1 MCAIVDFKDGISA
14 WTTLDKDF
22 QGTWYFRDR
31 DGQTGTGGLRGGMR
45 GWGAKAE
52 KVVRCEVGN
61 E

>member
-31 DGQTGTGGLRGGMR
+31 DGQTGTGWLQVGML
-45 GWGAKAE
+45 GWGVKAE
-52 KVVRCEVGN
+52 ESCKM
-61 E
+61 